1 MMRRRSQKPRSRPVR
16 LSSAL
21 ALSALAATALRAV
34 SLAAAGSAAPG
45 AVSAIEL
52 TKSACFDR
60 AQLGAEVD
68 RYLDQPLGPTVSVT
82 VRDDTNRLVIES
94 ASGAVEKDVAG
105 WSCKQRLD
113 YAAVSISIILGGS
126 YTPHEATTGDSG
138 PPDAAAPVDAGLVPP
153 ILPPPPV
160 RQTPGLPAPRS
171 PVLEISAQGGG
182 AFELLPRPAAGLLL
196 SADRNLIGPLD
207 LHASLLITSSVEV
220 PFRLADARVS
230 LIAGVIDACLAR
242 GEALRLRLCA
252 GLAVGRLA
260 VAWEGLSPATTPS
273 AWSAAAGRVD
283 ARFTLSRQISL
294 VASVDMFF
302 PFGQQRIEVVQP
314 GVCPDRVPT
323 TLAPVCTALTPFS
336 GGQVV
341 EASAL
346 SGAGIL
352 LSAGPVLTFW

>member
-1 MMRRRSQKPRSRPVR
+1 
-16 LSSAL
+16 L
-21 ALSALAATALRAV
+21 
-34 SLAAAGSAAPG
+34 SLAAAGSDAPG

-68 RYLDQPLGPTVSVT
+68 RYLDQPLGPAASVT
-82 VRDDTNRLVIES
+82 VRDDTSKLVIES
-94 ASGAVEKDVAG
+94 ASGAVEKEVTG

-126 YTPHEATTGDSG
+126 YTPHEAARGDSG
-138 PPDAAAPVDAGLVPP
+138 PPAAAAPVDAGLVPP
-153 ILPPPPV
+153 LLPPPPV
-160 RQTPGLPAPRS
+160 RQTPSLPAPRS
-171 PVLEISAQGGG
+171 PLLEISVAGGG

-196 SADRNLIGPLD
+196 SADRNLLGPLD

-220 PFRLADARVS
+220 PFRLADAQAS
-230 LIAGVIDACLAR
+230 LIAGVIEGCLAR

-260 VAWEGLSPATTPS
+260 VVWEGLSPATTPS
-273 AWSAAAGRVD
+273 AWSAAAGRAD
-283 ARFTLSRQISL
+283 AHFTLSRQLSL
-294 VASVDMFF
+294 AASLDLFF
-302 PFGQQRIEVVQP
+302 PFGQQRIDVVQP
-314 GVCPDRVPT
+314 GVCPARVPT
-323 TLAPVCTALTPFS
+323 TLAPVCAALTPFS

-341 EASAL
+341 ESSAL
-346 SGAGIL
+346 SGAGIM